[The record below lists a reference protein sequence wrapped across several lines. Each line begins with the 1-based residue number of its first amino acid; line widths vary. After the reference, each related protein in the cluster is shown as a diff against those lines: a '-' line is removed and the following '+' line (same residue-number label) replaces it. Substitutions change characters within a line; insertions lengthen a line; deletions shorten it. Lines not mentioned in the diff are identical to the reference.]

1 MTTKKKGRGGGSAR
15 QQQQPLNQQQQNPN
29 QPQQPNNGRH
39 TTHQNQ
45 YLQQRRQLQMQRNSR
60 CRLFYLQ
67 RHLVLN
73 CFNYLDQ
80 GGREAAFSVMGWSME
95 NHQRHK
101 QAMQRQRQIM
111 ESVKERQE
119 WKKNIFKQVLNVEE
133 TRNANDEKGGNEDA
147 SLCKDVETRMVVS
160 DSAHPDESRGEEEEE
175 DREKFHDVLP
185 PLFARVDADTL
196 LARLNTRR
204 LYKRL
209 LHYRREDRR
218 RLAEHL
224 AKYANADGDGDT
236 NGNGIVE
243 ESIVDI
249 YEGDLKNHKTANR
262 IYPKNMTISQM
273 AQKEWN
279 DLLVVAG
286 MRNQGK
292 ELPYDPFPTQYEL
305 LLFSATQRAVAAL
318 ASYPRSGNSLMRT
331 MYEHTSL
338 RVTGSDM
345 QGGLAKH
352 DLVGEMSVGCDKVQ
366 FVKTHFPERRGSPQF
381 RCCRAVLLVRNP
393 FDAIESHYN
402 LMMTGTHTQ
411 NISPEIREKATKYW
425 EEFAVKEIRVW
436 KNFHKYWLQQQIPI
450 LLVRYEDLI
459 REPAKVMSRV
469 VQFVLEINDM
479 GSFFGDRIDR
489 CIKEQQEIER
499 LGSYKPRSGG
509 IGKSLAKYSP
519 ELIEKMKAE
528 GFEEILEAL
537 HYGDLLKK
545 PVEEWS
551 KLPFLPEHALEFE
564 SSQDLIVVNQGD
576 LSRTEKESTKWN
588 MVKKELGIH
597 CDCVHCKAKRS
608 GKAEN

>member
-1 MTTKKKGRGGGSAR
+1 M
-15 QQQQPLNQQQQNPN
+15 
-29 QPQQPNNGRH
+29 
-39 TTHQNQ
+39 
-45 YLQQRRQLQMQRNSR
+45 
-60 CRLFYLQ
+60 
-67 RHLVLN
+67 N
-73 CFNYLDQ
+73 CFNFLDQ
-80 GGREAAFSVMGWSME
+80 EGREAAFSVMGWPME
-95 NHQRHK
+95 SHQRRK
-101 QAMQRQRQIM
+101 QEMQRQRKII
-111 ESVKERQE
+111 EAVKERQE
-119 WKKNIFKQVLNVEE
+119 WKKSIFQQVLKAEE
-133 TRNANDEKGGNEDA
+133 TRNANDEKVKNADA
-147 SLCKDVETRMVVS
+147 SLCKDVEKSMVVS
-160 DSAHPDESRGEEEEE
+160 DFAYPDEARGEEE
-175 DREKFHDVLP
+175 DREKLDDVLP

-209 LHYRREDRR
+209 AHYRREDQR

-224 AKYANADGDGDT
+224 AKYANND
-236 NGNGIVE
+236 GNGIVE
-243 ESIVDI
+243 GSIIDMF
-249 YEGDLKNHKTANR
+249 EGDLKNEETANR

-273 AQKEWN
+273 AEREWD
-279 DLLVVAG
+279 DLMDVAS
-286 MRNQGK
+286 MRNQGMK
-292 ELPYDPFPTQYEL
+292 LPYDPFPTQYEL

-366 FVKTHFPERRGSPQF
+366 FVKTHFPERRGNPQF

-393 FDAIESHYN
+393 FDAIESFYN

-411 NISPEIREKATKYW
+411 NISLEIREKATKYW

-436 KNFHKYWLQQQIPI
+436 THFHKYWLEQEIPI

-479 GSFFGDRIDR
+479 GSFFGERIDR
-489 CIKEQQEIER
+489 CIREQQEIER

-509 IGKSLAKYSP
+509 IGKSLSKYSP
-519 ELIEKMKAE
+519 DLIEKMKAE

-545 PVEEWS
+545 PAEEWS
-551 KLPFLPEHALEFE
+551 NLPFLPEYAMEFE
-564 SSQDLIVVNQGD
+564 PTQDLIVVNQGN
-576 LSRTEKESTKWN
+576 LSRTENESTKWG
-588 MVKKELGIH
+588 MVKKELGIIGEQ
-597 CDCVHCKAKRS
+597 CNCAQCKANC
-608 GKAEN
+608 AEKDGDGDGDNDDKCRKEDSSE